1 MSGMSGRYDLKR
13 DSAGWTVFDRWTG
26 RAVVLGLVPQIG
38 LAFGNA
44 EERVRELNRR
54 GDPEDRRIL
63 Q

>member
-1 MSGMSGRYDLKR
+1 M
-13 DSAGWTVFDRWTG
+13 
-26 RAVVLGLVPQIG
+26 LGLVPQIG